1 MSRYLL
7 PMLSCIAM
15 ISGCIPTSLH
25 TTPRVDREGEMIS
38 LSRGEKLAL
47 NVSMTTAADLWRTVQ
62 KSLISQ
68 PTDEPK
74 GDIPEEQKTWY
85 VAQITDVLKRGLLRV
100 DSTLTFVPAEQATA
114 TMDVRLKVKEIRD
127 FTIYQIER
135 DTPMGK
141 RCEANVMTIIDMVMD
156 VTLKKPGRADQ
167 KNTASW
173 RGVESPFG
181 IEPFIGNDGCYVK
194 CGTPY
199 FDYCYPKGDRIV
211 DPGPIPFEK
220 VYAAA
225 RTKAV
230 DKLSKMTGTLFRVR
244 DEPKPAPAAQSAEEK
259 SAPAAEAEQTTPA
272 AAPAAQPATAPA
284 QQSADDEQP

>member
-1 MSRYLL
+1 
-7 PMLSCIAM
+7 
-15 ISGCIPTSLH
+15 
-25 TTPRVDREGEMIS
+25 MIS
-38 LSRGEKLAL
+38 LGRGEKLAL
-47 NVSMTTAADLWRTVQ
+47 NVSLDSAADLWRTEQ

-100 DSTLTFVPAEQATA
+100 DNTLIFVPAEQATS

-127 FTIYQIER
+127 FTIYQIEK

-156 VTLKKPGRADQ
+156 VMLKKPGRADQ

-199 FDYCYPKGDRIV
+199 FDYCYPKGNRIV

-220 VYAAA
+220 VYVAA
-225 RTKAV
+225 RTEAV
-230 DKLSKMTGTLFRVR
+230 DKLSKMTGTLFRVK
-244 DEPKPAPAAQSAEEK
+244 DEPKPAPAVQPAVEEN
-259 SAPAAEAEQTTPA
+259 APPTEAEQAAPA
-272 AAPAAQPATAPA
+272 AAPATQPAASPS
-284 QQSADDEQP
+284 QQGADDEQP